1 MILCVIILEIFFWYL
16 VIVKEMIFSFLFVKY
31 EYCKFV
37 FLLLVLN
44 VFVFYEIKDFFDF
57 VVVV

>member
-31 EYCKFV
+31 VYCKIV

>member
-31 EYCKFV
+31 VYCKIV

-44 VFVFYEIKDFFDF
+44 VFVFYEIKDFF
-57 VVVV
+57 